1 MADRFAVAPLL
12 IPMARTLHVSLA
24 AVSGAASLYYL
35 AYGLLPPLYGVL
47 SDRFGRVRVMRMAL
61 AGTAAAD
68 VLSAISPNLP
78 FLLTARFLTGAI
90 ACGVFPTTLVYIGDR
105 VPFTVR
111 QQAIARVLTFVAI
124 GTAGGTLGAGLTA
137 NFLNWRLF
145 FFFPAVIAALVAL
158 GLARVPESL
167 PARSTESPIRQLI
180 IILRN
185 RWALLVLV
193 LGLLVGAVMFGFATY
208 FAPSLEARGQTAAV
222 AGTVVATYGV
232 SVLVCTRLFAAVA
245 RRFAI
250 PFILAGGATMLVL
263 AYVIASTLQTL
274 PTILLAS
281 ILTGGAYAFMQSTF
295 QTWATDIVPEARG
308 TSTAL
313 FATTIFTG
321 AALATAAVAGLASS
335 HQYSLLF
342 AVAAAVTIPV
352 LIGGTLGRWRY
363 AGSRDVAGPAGQ
375 IG

>member
-68 VLSAISPNLP
+68 VLSAISPNLA
-78 FLLTARFLTGAI
+78 FLLAARFLTGAI

-105 VPFTVR
+105 VPFNVR
-111 QQAIARVLTFVAI
+111 QQAIARVLTFVAL
-124 GTAGGTLGAGLTA
+124 GTAGGTLAAGLTA
-137 NFLNWRLF
+137 NYLNWRLF
-145 FFFPAVIAALVAL
+145 FIFPAVIAALVAL
-158 GLARVPESL
+158 GLGRVPESL
-167 PARSTESPIRQLI
+167 PTRSTQSPVRQVVLI
-180 IILRN
+180 LGN

-208 FAPSLEARGQTAAV
+208 FAPSLEARGETAGV
-222 AGTVVATYGV
+222 AGTVVATYGI
-232 SVLVCTRLFAAVA
+232 SVLICTRLFGAVA
-245 RRFAI
+245 RRIAI
-250 PFILAGGATMLVL
+250 PVILAGGATMLVL
-263 AYVIASTLQTL
+263 AYVIASALQTL

-281 ILTGGAYAFMQSTF
+281 VLTGGAYAFMQSTF

-321 AALATAAVAGLASS
+321 AALATAAVAGLASA
-335 HQYSLLF
+335 HQYALLF
-342 AVAAAVTIPV
+342 AIAAAATIPV